1 MTLVASNAERINR
14 FRLLRP
20 LGQGAQGIVYAA
32 YDPELD
38 RQVAI
43 KTLLLNGTSG
53 AAQAEQFVAAAK
65 TASSLSHPNIVP
77 VFEVGIHAGQPF
89 VVFEY
94 VEGRTLA
101 ATLEAEGPLPMARAV
116 VMMSQILAGM
126 AHVHA
131 SGLLHGDIKP
141 ANILIGSNGIPRV
154 TDFGIAR
161 PVRTAAREIVSCGTV
176 QYTAPEC
183 LSEGHADYRSDVFAL
198 GLLFH
203 EMLTGKPVYEAA
215 NEYSVIYRILNE
227 IPPSPS
233 TSNPRI
239 DARLDDIVL
248 TALQREPAK
257 RYADAG
263 TMKRELDRYRVPVAE
278 ANAVLR
284 EQPLHG
290 TVEFLLR
297 RMALKSDFP
306 ALTASFNR
314 INQLTAQG
322 EDASLKA
329 ISDLVMRDFALSQ
342 KLLRIVNSAAFA
354 AGKVTKVSEAITLL
368 GLSQLRAVATGMML
382 SSGGKSGANAGLVA
396 TALTDA
402 FVAGVVARN
411 LGRMAGLRSVEELFI
426 CGMFSRLGELLTI
439 FYLRD
444 EYEAIMS
451 RVADD
456 GQDSASA
463 SRAVLGLSFDELG
476 AEVAVHWKFPDMIVQ
491 AMHALPAG
499 TIAPPQSDLE
509 RLCLCAGY
517 ARELCTFARETPAG
531 GRELAFSRHQRR
543 YADAVPIDAERIRLL
558 IGHSV
563 TAALQYVKASGLK
576 LVETP
581 LLDAMRALAQP
592 RETQTTESAPDDSAA
607 ATSVCGDT
615 ARPCGERARSAHAA
629 PATTDINSFVA
640 PHPPTTAQLLPSIP
654 SPTTQPESVVTAP
667 AHRNPGAGVGAR
679 LVRAWRA
686 LFCA

>member
-1 MTLVASNAERINR
+1 MTPVASNAERINR

-32 YDPELD
+32 HDPELD

-43 KTLLLNGTSG
+43 KTLLLNG
-53 AAQAEQFVAAAK
+53 AASADQAEQFVAAAK

-101 ATLEAEGPLPMARAV
+101 AALEAEGPLPMARAV

-141 ANILIGSNGIPRV
+141 ANILIGVNNIPRV

-161 PVRTAAREIVSCGTV
+161 PAHTAALETVSCGTL

-183 LSEGHADYRSDVFAL
+183 LSEGRADYRSDVFAL

-215 NEYSVIYRILNE
+215 NEYSIIYRILNE
-227 IPPSPS
+227 IPPPPS
-233 TSNPRI
+233 ASNPRI
-239 DARLDDIVL
+239 DRRLDDIVL
-248 TALQREPAK
+248 KALQREPDQ
-257 RYADAG
+257 RYADADQ
-263 TMKRELDRYRVPVAE
+263 MKLDLDRYRVPAVA
-278 ANAVLR
+278 AASSDLR
-284 EQPLHG
+284 EQALHG

-314 INQLTAQG
+314 INQLAAQS
-322 EDASLKA
+322 EDGSIKA

-342 KLLRIVNSAAFA
+342 KLLRIANSSAFG
-354 AGKVTKVSEAITLL
+354 AGNVTRVSQAITLL

-382 SSGGKSGANAGLVA
+382 TNAGNGRARAGALA

-402 FVAGVVARN
+402 FVAGVIARN
-411 LGRMAGLRSVEELFI
+411 IGRMLRLQSVEELFI
-426 CGMFSRLGELLTI
+426 CGMFSRLGELLTL
-439 FYLRD
+439 FYLSD
-444 EYEAIMS
+444 EHEAIAS

-456 GQDSASA
+456 GIDSATA
-463 SRAVLGLSFDELG
+463 SRTVLGLTFDELG
-476 AEVAVHWKFPDMIVQ
+476 AQVALHWKFPEVIVQ

-499 TIAPPQSDLE
+499 SVAAPQSDAE
-509 RLCLCAGY
+509 RMRLCAGY
-517 ARELCTFARETPAG
+517 ARELCTLARETPAS
-531 GRELAFSRHQRR
+531 GREQAFARHQCR
-543 YADAVPIDAERIRLL
+543 YAGAAPVEVAQIRLL

-563 TAALQYVKASGLK
+563 TAALQYMRASGLR
-576 LVETP
+576 LIETP
-581 LLDAMRALAQP
+581 LLEAMRALSQPCDAKAQAPSIGAGRTPATGGDGTP
-592 RETQTTESAPDDSAA
+592 RDIAQGPTLELRRATTELRLLTAELRP
-607 ATSVCGDT
+607 ATSELTPATADMTPAPT
-615 ARPCGERARSAHAA
+615 AREDGM
-629 PATTDINSFVA
+629 
-640 PHPPTTAQLLPSIP
+640 
-654 SPTTQPESVVTAP
+654 
-667 AHRNPGAGVGAR
+667 GAR
-679 LVRAWRA
+679 LARAWRN
-686 LFCA
+686 LFSA